1 MEYSEIYKDSN
12 ITVHT
17 VPLCHKIDTCGFIF
31 DKNFPT
37 KRILKEK
44 IEDLKLSPH
53 EVSQIISQ
61 GFSVKDGQNVTI
73 ESISEDN
80 VIKKTYA
87 YLTDT
92 RVDDSYQIYI
102 QNLDLLYH
110 ESTFLH
116 ADIKRAEETKH
127 STAKEAAEVA
137 KAVAAKKLLIG
148 HFSARYIDLMPLLH
162 EAQNIFP
169 NTELAIE
176 GLTFEF

>member
-1 MEYSEIYKDSN
+1 M
-12 ITVHT
+12 T
-17 VPLCHKIDTCGFIF
+17 
-31 DKNFPT
+31 
-37 KRILKEK
+37 
-44 IEDLKLSPH
+44 
-53 EVSQIISQ
+53 
-61 GFSVKDGQNVTI
+61 
-73 ESISEDN
+73 
-80 VIKKTYA
+80 KKTYA

-148 HFSARYIDLMPLLH
+148 HFSARYIDLMPLLY

>member
-1 MEYSEIYKDSN
+1 
-12 ITVHT
+12 
-17 VPLCHKIDTCGFIF
+17 
-31 DKNFPT
+31 
-37 KRILKEK
+37 
-44 IEDLKLSPH
+44 
-53 EVSQIISQ
+53 
-61 GFSVKDGQNVTI
+61 
-73 ESISEDN
+73 
-80 VIKKTYA
+80 
-87 YLTDT
+87 
-92 RVDDSYQIYI
+92 
-102 QNLDLLYH
+102 
-110 ESTFLH
+110 LH